1 MQLKEAMDLLGFTSV
16 KELTEEKIKSRWRLV
31 MKKAHP
37 DVGGDPELAVKC
49 NEAYKVLLEALQRI
63 LLEPPKETETKVR
76 IVTIKDLMSIY
87 KERAERLKIGN
98 VGEILS
104 GRKIEEKLLVNIP
117 IRVKL
122 GDNEVLEEN
131 YVVPQTKNDVYVIS
145 VNVKDNG
152 DIFEEKEIELTV
164 AGRTI
169 RDKMNSK
176 KQFKFNFEF
185 NITVLIQVERIISS

>member
-16 KELTEEKIKSRWRLV
+16 KELTKEKIKSRWRLV

-49 NEAYKVLLEALQRI
+49 NEAYRVLLEALPRI

-76 IVTIKDLMSIY
+76 IVTIKDLIGIY
-87 KERAERLKIGN
+87 KERAERAKIGN
-98 VGEILS
+98 IGEILS
-104 GRKIEEKLLVNIP
+104 GRKTEEKLLVNIP
-117 IRVKL
+117 IKVKL

-131 YVVPQTKNDVYVIS
+131 YVVPQTKNDVYGIS
-145 VNVKDNG
+145 INVKDTG